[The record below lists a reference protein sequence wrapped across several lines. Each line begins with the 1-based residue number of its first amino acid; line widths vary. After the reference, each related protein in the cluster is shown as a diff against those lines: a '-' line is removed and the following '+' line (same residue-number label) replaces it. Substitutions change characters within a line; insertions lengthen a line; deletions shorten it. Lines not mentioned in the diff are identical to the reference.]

1 MPLCQR
7 SPQNNFLGHTKNYF
21 WQKRSFSG
29 HKKYLFGAQ
38 IKILRPLLQ
47 FKHSSSMRL
56 RTPLTILR
64 RPLALS
70 TIFKMVISGARSNC
84 DYLAMLGWGRK
95 HNGCNNHLK
104 MVVISTTKS
113 TSSSFTYRL
122 TNIDPVATG
131 IIPPSQSPLRSPPFK
146 YSTHVSHLGGDFFLP
161 SSVSYSPSNISL
173 PAWVKL
179 KKE

>member
-47 FKHSSSMRL
+47 FKHSSSMML

-64 RPLALS
+64 NSLALS
-70 TIFKMVISGARSNC
+70 KIFKMVTSGAGSYC
-84 DYLAMLGWGRK
+84 DYLATLPWGRK
-95 HNGCNNHLK
+95 HNGWRHHLK
-104 MVVISTTKS
+104 MVVISTTESK
-113 TSSSFTYRL
+113 SSSFTYRL

-131 IIPPSQSPLRSPPFK
+131 IIPPAHSPLKSPPFK
-146 YSTHVSHLGGDFFLP
+146 YSTHVSHLGGDFSLP
-161 SSVSYSPSNISL
+161 SNVSYSPSNISL